1 MKTRDKVVAVLV
13 TLGVLAIMLMA
24 LLEPKAGKTYDILMD
39 TEIGDPNTV
48 RTELGILR
56 DAQKGDVINIHISGP
71 GGQVDTVFLLINAVK
86 ASKAYVRMIVEA
98 PSYSGDAYLATVGN
112 ELVMRPYSFLMF
124 HTSSMYGL
132 DCTAMAGTD
141 RTVPNSEHCQA
152 FMKTHLGEVEKFL
165 DNVPFLLE
173 DEKAAIKTGHDIYI
187 TSEEL
192 NNRKAGKATSQVVLP
207 ILIID
212 PSSIRIV
219 KAVGK

>member
-112 ELVMRPYSFLMF
+112 ELVMRPYS
-124 HTSSMYGL
+124 
-132 DCTAMAGTD
+132 
-141 RTVPNSEHCQA
+141 TVPNSEHCQA